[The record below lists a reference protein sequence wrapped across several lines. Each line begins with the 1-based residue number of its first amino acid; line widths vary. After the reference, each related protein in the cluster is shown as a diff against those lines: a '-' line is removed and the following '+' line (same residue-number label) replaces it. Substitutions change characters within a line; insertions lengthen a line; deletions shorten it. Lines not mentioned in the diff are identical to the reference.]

1 MQIPEFQCL
10 LYTIMLSLLRPQRH
24 HLHFR
29 KDLTCLRA
37 ELRVQDD
44 ISPVNS
50 VRKTQRISQRSVTCF
65 SVYLLFKEL
74 FTRVYK

>member
-10 LYTIMLSLLRPQRH
+10 FYMIMLSLLRPQQ
-24 HLHFR
+24 HLLRFL

-37 ELRVQDD
+37 EPRVQDVL
-44 ISPVNS
+44 SPVNS
-50 VRKTQRISQRSVTCF
+50 ARKTQRISQRPVTCF